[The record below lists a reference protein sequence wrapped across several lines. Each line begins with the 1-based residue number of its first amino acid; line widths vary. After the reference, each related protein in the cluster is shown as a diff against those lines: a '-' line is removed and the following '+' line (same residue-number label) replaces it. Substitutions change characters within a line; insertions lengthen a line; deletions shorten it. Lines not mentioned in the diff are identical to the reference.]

1 MTVTP
6 LSPDGIDDAARLINP
21 AFLHTPQFSDPSL
34 SRALGRD
41 TVVKVETLN
50 PLRSFKG
57 RGVDLFLRQAAVARH
72 VVCASAGNF
81 GQAMAYVGRARG
93 IPVTVF
99 AAHDANPNK
108 VARMREL
115 GAEVLLSGPDFDA
128 AKDAARAYAG
138 TRPEC
143 VFVEDGDE
151 PLIAEGAGTIAVELA
166 PLGLDAIVVPVG
178 NGALISGIGC
188 WTKARSPRTRII
200 GVCAAGAPAMATSW
214 RTGAP
219 ETTGPVHTMAD
230 GIAVRVPVPAAVAW
244 MREVVDEVL
253 LVDEEDIR
261 RALRLVRDTL
271 GLILEPSG
279 AVGIAAALR
288 HDLGAG
294 SLATVLTGGNFSPG
308 LLRELA
314 PDPARTDHTASPTAH
329 QPPTRP

>member
-1 MTVTP
+1 MTVTR
-6 LSPDGIDDAARLINP
+6 LSPDGIDEAARLIAP
-21 AFLHTPQFSDPSL
+21 AFLHTPQFADPSL

-50 PLRSFKG
+50 PIRSFKG
-57 RGVDLFLRQAAVARH
+57 RGADLFLRRQAAAARH

-81 GQAMAYVGRARG
+81 GQAMAYAGRARG

-115 GAEVLLSGPDFDA
+115 GAEVLLSGADFDA
-128 AKDAARAYAG
+128 AKDAARVYAD

-214 RTGAP
+214 RTGVP
-219 ETTGPVHTMAD
+219 RTTGPVRTMAD

-253 LVDEEDIR
+253 LVEEEDIR

-288 HDLGAG
+288 HDLGVA
-294 SLATVLTGGNFSPG
+294 SLATILTGGNFSPG

-314 PDPARTDHTASPTAH
+314 PDPAHTDHTDHTASPATH
-329 QPPTRP
+329 

>member
-1 MTVTP
+1 MTVTR
-6 LSPDGIDDAARLINP
+6 LSPDGIDEAARLIDP

-34 SRALGRD
+34 SHALGRD

-57 RGVDLFLRQAAVARH
+57 RGADLFLRQTAVARH

-115 GAEVLLSGPDFDA
+115 GAEVMLSGADFDT
-128 AKDAARAYAG
+128 AKDAARTYAD

-166 PLGLDAIVVPVG
+166 PLDLDAIVVPVG

-214 RTGAP
+214 RTGVP
-219 ETTGPVHTMAD
+219 ESTGPVHTMAD

-253 LVDEEDIR
+253 LVEEEDIR
-261 RALRLVRDTL
+261 QALRLVRDTL

-288 HDLGAG
+288 HDLGAA
-294 SLATVLTGGNFSPG
+294 SLATILTGGNFSPD

-314 PDPARTDHTASPTAH
+314 PDPARTASTAGAAH
-329 QPPTRP
+329 

>member
-1 MTVTP
+1 MSADSIEEAAS
-6 LSPDGIDDAARLINP
+6 LIDP
-21 AFLHTPQFSDPSL
+21 AFLRTPQFSDAAL

-57 RGVDLFLRQAAVARH
+57 RGADLYMRRLAAGQH

-81 GQAMAYVGRARG
+81 GQAMAYAGQARSL
-93 IPVTVF
+93 PVTVF

-115 GAEVLLSGPDFDA
+115 GAEVVLAGGDFDA
-128 AKDAARAYAG
+128 AKDAARTFAG
-138 TRPEC
+138 TRPDY

-166 PLGLDAIVVPVG
+166 PLGLDALLVPVG

-219 ETTGPVHTMAD
+219 EATGPVSTMAD
-230 GIAVRVPVPAAVAW
+230 GIAVRVPVPAAVDW
-244 MREVVDEVL
+244 MREVVDDVL
-253 LVDEEDIR
+253 LVDEEDILQ
-261 RALRLVRDTL
+261 ALRLVRDTL
-271 GLILEPSG
+271 GLLLEPSG
-279 AVGIAAALR
+279 AVAVAAALR
-288 HDLGAG
+288 HDLGPG
-294 SLATVLTGGNFSPG
+294 SLGAVLTGGNFSPS
-308 LLRELA
+308 LLDELA
-314 PDPARTDHTASPTAH
+314 PDPSRTRRPASPADVGPGAGPAH
-329 QPPTRP
+329 T